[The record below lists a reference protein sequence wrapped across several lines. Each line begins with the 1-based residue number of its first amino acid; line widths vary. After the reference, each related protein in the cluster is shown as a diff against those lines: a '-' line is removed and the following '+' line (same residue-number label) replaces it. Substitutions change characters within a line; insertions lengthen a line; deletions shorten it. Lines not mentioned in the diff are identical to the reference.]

1 MLYLGLGGSLS
12 HSQYTITLLVYSQ
25 YTITHLVYSQ
35 YTITF
40 LVYSH
45 TVTLV
50 AQAWVMYYYYR
61 HGNITVSLQ
70 EFPNAFLRDP
80 SEFHRLMK

>member
-25 YTITHLVYSQ
+25 YTITLLVYSQ
-35 YTITF
+35 Y
-40 LVYSH
+40 

-50 AQAWVMYYYYR
+50 AQAWVKYYYYR